1 MKKSYL
7 MLVASVALFAA
18 CSETEKIQ
26 ENLQDYEPAAI
37 GFTSYAEKATRGDVN
52 DANNLE
58 FYHNTFA
65 VYGSKKNADNTIQYA
80 FGGKPDAAGVQDG
93 VTCTYQTT
101 PDAVLGDWKYDFP
114 RFWDKQA
121 VYNFIAY
128 APAIA
133 GNPIRYNYNAAN
145 AEVGA
150 SGNDFSFSNGSFI
163 LTGTNLQENA
173 GTAEINKGFTGLS
186 GADMDIMTS
195 NDLVSTD
202 KAVNIDGAT
211 RHSGDP
217 VNLAFKH
224 ILSKLVV
231 TVNKASS
238 LYEYEVTIKGIQIT
252 GLKDKATA
260 YSEKT
265 YTLGDPTA
273 TPAVLPHSGWTTS
286 DTNNDNDYA
295 IEYTGNPQLLNE
307 GSFDGNQVWTAGL
320 PFYFIESL
328 VLPQALAGQSNI
340 KLAIQYNIKKGSYDD
355 NRADEIDLTQIA
367 QFGRF
372 MDRHKY
378 ILNIIVG
385 PEAITFDASATGW
398 ADGGS
403 FEVNAY

>member
-7 MLVASVALFAA
+7 MLVASAAIFAA

-26 ENLQDYEPAAI
+26 ENLQDNEPAAI
-37 GFTSYAEKATRGDVN
+37 GFTSYAEKATRGDVT

-58 FYHNTFA
+58 FYHSTFA

-80 FGGKPDAAGVQDG
+80 FGGIPNVAGEQDG

-101 PDAVLGDWKYDFP
+101 TDAVLGDWKYDFP

-121 VYNFIAY
+121 DYNFIAY

-150 SGNDFSFSNGSFI
+150 SGNDFSFSNGSFV

-195 NDLVSTD
+195 NDLVATD
-202 KAVNIDGAT
+202 KSVNIDGAT
-211 RHSGDP
+211 RTPGTYVD
-217 VNLAFKH
+217 LAFKH

-238 LYEYEVTIKGIQIT
+238 LYGYDVTIKGIQIT

-273 TPAVLPHSGWTTS
+273 NPAVLPHSGWTIS
-286 DTNNDNDYA
+286 DTNDDNNYS
-295 IEYTGNPQLLNE
+295 IEYTGNHQLLNE

-340 KLAIQYNIKKGSYDD
+340 KLAIQYNITKGSYIDD
-355 NRADEIDLTQIA
+355 RADEIDLTQIA
-367 QFGRF
+367 QFSRL

-385 PEAITFDASATGW
+385 PEAIKFAATATGW

-403 FEVNAY
+403 FEANAY